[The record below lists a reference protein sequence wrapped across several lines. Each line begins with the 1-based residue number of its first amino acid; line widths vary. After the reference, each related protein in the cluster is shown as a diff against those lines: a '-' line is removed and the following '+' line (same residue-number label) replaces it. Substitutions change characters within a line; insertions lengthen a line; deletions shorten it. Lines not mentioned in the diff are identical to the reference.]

1 MEMTM
6 KAAAAEGR
14 VGHTWDVRRERGP
27 FITHHVHMEQPSDIH
42 NKAPPKSELRVSGPA
57 PTKSEDVRGQCG
69 GAVWQIKACES
80 STNATYWVQDAASVG
95 GTKHFPNPA
104 FFPSSSLSSLSN
116 RFATSYLCPQSSFTV
131 PRSRAIPRPSDT
143 VRRPQFRNPC
153 CIGPKQEDHFMGF
166 QWQIPP
172 SVRFQ
177 ISEITE
183 IRRFNCNCRP
193 PIRFPPFSR
202 AVRDKIDLPRSTR
215 PLILPIPF
223 PHSLR
228 RAIFVR
234 IMEE

>member
-1 MEMTM
+1 MQFGRLRRANPPQTRPIECRTLPQS
-6 KAAAAEGR
+6 AAQNTFRILLFPLLSLLFVEQICDLLSLPT
-14 VGHTWDVRRERGP
+14 VVVHGP
-27 FITHHVHMEQPSDIH
+27 SL
-42 NKAPPKSELRVSGPA
+42 AG
-57 PTKSEDVRGQCG
+57 
-69 GAVWQIKACES
+69 
-80 STNATYWVQDAASVG
+80 
-95 GTKHFPNPA
+95 NPA
-104 FFPSSSLSSLSN
+104 AI
-116 RFATSYLCPQSSFTV
+116 RHCPAS
-131 PRSRAIPRPSDT
+131 AIPH
-143 VRRPQFRNPC
+143 FRTPC

-172 SVRFQ
+172 SMRFQ

-183 IRRFNCNCRP
+183 IRRFNCNCRPP

-228 RAIFVR
+228 RAIFGR

>member
-1 MEMTM
+1 MQFGRLRRANPPQTRPIECRTLPQS
-6 KAAAAEGR
+6 AAQNTFR
-14 VGHTWDVRRERGP
+14 
-27 FITHHVHMEQPSDIH
+27 I
-42 NKAPPKSELRVSGPA
+42 LL
-57 PTKSEDVRGQCG
+57 
-69 GAVWQIKACES
+69 
-80 STNATYWVQDAASVG
+80 
-95 GTKHFPNPA
+95 FPLP
-104 FFPSSSLSSLSN
+104 SLSSLSN

-202 AVRDKIDLPRSTR
+202 AVRDKIDLLRSK
-215 PLILPIPF
+215 PANSI
-223 PHSLR
+223 HSF
-228 RAIFVR
+228 A
-234 IMEE
+234 